1 MLESHYS
8 KFILSYA
15 TVVFFTMVIGF
26 LLGEGRIDLYLSMYI
41 LEFYVLS
48 AVYGVRVSK
57 WISFI
62 FLPIF
67 LVIVVY
73 RVSLILYPVG
83 R

>member
-15 TVVFFTMVIGF
+15 TAVFFTMVIGF

-62 FLPIF
+62 FLLIF